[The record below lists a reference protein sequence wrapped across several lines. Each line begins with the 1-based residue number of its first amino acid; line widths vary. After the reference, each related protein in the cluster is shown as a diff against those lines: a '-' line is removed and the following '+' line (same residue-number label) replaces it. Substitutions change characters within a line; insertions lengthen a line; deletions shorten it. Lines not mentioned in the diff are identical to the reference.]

1 MSSSSKEESLS
12 NNSKQISSDAAV
24 GYTIQQ
30 GMQRGVISVAVGL
43 TVGGLASIVLAR
55 GGGST
60 RKVLTGFG
68 GGVGLGSAWTKCSIE
83 LEQLLKDC

>member
-1 MSSSSKEESLS
+1 MSSSSQNQETSS
-12 NNSKQISSDAAV
+12 SSTRISSDAVV
-24 GYTIQQ
+24 GYTIRQ
-30 GMQRGVISVAVGL
+30 GMQRGILSVVAGL

-55 GGGST
+55 GASS
-60 RKVLTGFG
+60 RKLLTGFG